1 MKSLN
6 IAETTQGG
14 IETYFESLSRSTLM
28 QNDFLAV
35 NYHRSLLPLAAK
47 GFRPLNVLILLYTIY
62 FKVGIS
68 RYDVIFLHSSFAGLL
83 RPFLWPL
90 AKWRKIKLVYCSH
103 GWAFDIHYNQA
114 WKNRVYKSIYVWA
127 EKLLTLFTDQ
137 VYCISKYEYLSGL
150 DIGLPERKLTMVWN
164 GVQGSELARVDAKED
179 DSVIRLLFVGRLD
192 KQKGLNKFLS
202 ALTQLPSISTQV
214 ELTVIGEPVRN
225 DCPELAE
232 LLTKPITNVRVRS
245 LGWVANNQLDQYFA
259 QADVVI
265 VPSLWEGFGL
275 IVAESLRNG
284 TPVLA
289 SNVGSLSDMVTEKTG
304 WIFDYQQVN
313 SLEMLLDNVINQR
326 LFQTIDRGECI
337 KHFEQNFHEDVMNG
351 HYFDSLRQLG

>member
-1 MKSLN
+1 MKTLN

-14 IETYFESLSRSTLM
+14 IETYFESLARSTLM
-28 QNDFLAV
+28 QNGFLAV
-35 NYHRSLLPLAAK
+35 NYHRSIVPLAAK

-62 FKVGIS
+62 FRVGI
-68 RYDVIFLHSSFAGLL
+68 RHYDVIFLHSSFAGLL

-90 AKWRKIKLVYCSH
+90 AKWHKIKLVYCSH

-114 WKNRVYKSIYVWA
+114 WKNRVYKGIYVWA

-137 VYCISKYEYLSGL
+137 VYCISKYEYQSGL
-150 DIGLPERKLTMVWN
+150 DIGLPQRKLTMVWN
-164 GVQGSELARVDAKED
+164 GAQGSERPRLAVNQD

-192 KQKGLNKFLS
+192 KQKGLDKFLN
-202 ALTQLPSISTQV
+202 ALTQLATISTQV

-225 DCPELAE
+225 DCPELPE
-232 LLTKPITNVRVRS
+232 LLTKPIHNVCIHS
-245 LGWVANNQLDQYFA
+245 LGWVANNELDQYFA

-289 SNVGSLSDMVTEKTG
+289 SNAGSLSDMVTEKTG
-304 WIFDYQQVN
+304 WIFDYKKAN
-313 SLEMLLDNVINQR
+313 SLELLLDRVINQR
-326 LFQTIDRGECI
+326 QFQNIERVECI
-337 KHFEQNFHEDVMNG
+337 NHFQQNFHEDVMNR